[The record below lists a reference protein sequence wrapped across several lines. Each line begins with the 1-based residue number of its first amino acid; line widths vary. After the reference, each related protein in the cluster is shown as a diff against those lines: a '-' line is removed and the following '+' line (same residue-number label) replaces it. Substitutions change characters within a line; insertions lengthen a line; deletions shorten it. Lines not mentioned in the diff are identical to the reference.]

1 MMSVVGDGSLHLCLW
16 CLRSAIMSVLELD
29 ECRLYHNHGV
39 LDLLLFGR
47 DRTQP
52 EGQTLDT
59 TKVREYYN
67 LEKTRHQ

>member
-1 MMSVVGDGSLHLCLW
+1 
-16 CLRSAIMSVLELD
+16 MSVLELD

>member
-1 MMSVVGDGSLHLCLW
+1 MMVRCVCACDVCGVFV
-16 CLRSAIMSVLELD
+16 AIMSVLELD